1 MTDRKK
7 RLRKLL
13 AIKHLDTDISVII
26 DSQVNEADESFLY
39 KHHRLIMS
47 EYNITSNYK
56 KPRGITIL
64 IKKKTG
70 ITLGHVETVDDN
82 ILIFSILTASNETI
96 DIAAIYGPSDKDDPA
111 FFEKVSDCLN
121 NRGYNHKI
129 IIGDWNTT
137 LNTANDQ
144 LNYIT
149 DPHPK
154 SRDVLQSWED
164 SEQLF
169 DGFRYHNPCSKEY
182 TWRIRNSNKAG
193 RLDMIWATSHLLDH
207 MEVSH
212 IEHLPD
218 ITDHA
223 SVKATIDL
231 EMQREGPGLFRCK
244 LGIQNNEHYQNLI
257 KNVIKN
263 EI

>member
-1 MTDRKK
+1 MNTEHRKTLSSFSISSTNIRSLCMTDRKK

-96 DIAAIYGPSDKDDPA
+96 DIAAIYEYKRHRPA
-111 FFEKVSDCLN
+111 PRLWAVFSRAAPRAPFLVKKLKIGEKSV
-121 NRGYNHKI
+121 
-129 IIGDWNTT
+129 
-137 LNTANDQ
+137 
-144 LNYIT
+144 
-149 DPHPK
+149 
-154 SRDVLQSWED
+154 
-164 SEQLF
+164 
-169 DGFRYHNPCSKEY
+169 
-182 TWRIRNSNKAG
+182 G
-193 RLDMIWATSHLLDH
+193 R
-207 MEVSH
+207 
-212 IEHLPD
+212 P
-218 ITDHA
+218 
-223 SVKATIDL
+223 
-231 EMQREGPGLFRCK
+231 
-244 LGIQNNEHYQNLI
+244 
-257 KNVIKN
+257 
-263 EI
+263 